1 MDRIRACSVGDLEP
15 GDVVKVEVDPPIAV
29 YNVDGEFYATDDTCT
44 HGQSS
49 LSDGW
54 VDGDEIECA
63 WHMARFCIRTGRAK
77 CLPATVDLR
86 TYQVIVEDGDIF
98 VVQDAA

>member
-15 GDVVKVEVDPPIAV
+15 GDVVKVEADPPIAV
-29 YNVDGEFYATDDTCT
+29 YNIDGAFYATDDTCT

-54 VDGDEIECA
+54 VDGDEVECA

-86 TYQVIVEDGDIF
+86 TYPVIVEDGDVF
-98 VVQDAA
+98 VVKDAA